1 MLFRSS
7 GMIGDYDADIEW
19 ISLLTKIQLKEE
31 LKDRV
36 QMIAT
41 LRRHRDAL
49 LDIISDRSESEKDD
63 D

>member
-1 MLFRSS
+1 
-7 GMIGDYDADIEW
+7 MIGDYDADIEW

-49 LDIISDRSESEKDD
+49 LDIISDRSEGEKDD

>member
-1 MLFRSS
+1 
-7 GMIGDYDADIEW
+7 MIDDDMDIAW
-19 ISLLTKIQLKEE
+19 INLLTKIQLKEE
-31 LKDRV
+31 LQDRV

-49 LDIISDRSESEKDD
+49 LDIIADRSEGEKDD